1 MLFPSEECQM
11 VEAANGAGAM
21 VMVMSRLHRYRLP
34 RMMAIKE
41 AVDRGEALDEWTTA
55 YLERVL
61 EDAQQVMSFIV
72 DKHPE
77 YHDLY
82 GRVAGYYKQITDKA
96 LENAERFYGL
106 A

>member
-1 MLFPSEECQM
+1 M
-11 VEAANGAGAM
+11 VKTANGAGAM

-34 RMMAIKE
+34 RIMAIKD
-41 AVDRGEALDEWTTA
+41 AVDRGEALDEWSTA

-72 DKHPE
+72 EKHPE
-77 YHDLY
+77 YHNLY
-82 GRVAGYYKQITDKA
+82 GRVAGFYKEITDKA
-96 LENAERFYGL
+96 LDNAKRAHGL